1 MKFNVEKNVDF
12 YFLLKWNY
20 GAVKEKMPPILAE
33 NLSAILEENIDLTA
47 ISESTG
53 TEEDETVSH

>member
-1 MKFNVEKNVDF
+1 M
-12 YFLLKWNY
+12 
-20 GAVKEKMPPILAE
+20 KEKMPPILAE

-47 ISESTG
+47 ISENTG